1 MQYTHLPGW
10 LQRVPCLLND
20 GIYTF
25 IWTVTMSSVFAE
37 RWNILIYLD
46 GYNYINKTYELGI
59 FSLTILN
66 QLL

>member
-1 MQYTHLPGW
+1 M
-10 LQRVPCLLND
+10 
-20 GIYTF
+20 
-25 IWTVTMSSVFAE
+25 VTMSSVFAERCNILIYLDGYNEFVYAE

-46 GYNYINKTYELGI
+46 GYNDINRTFELGI